1 MSLGLTYVAL
11 SRLKNFHNF
20 LQQQLHAVLLKR
32 LQKLS
37 KSKSLLPRLEEEKR
51 LDYLTQKTLNNYSFI

>member
-1 MSLGLTYVAL
+1 MSLGLTNVAL

-20 LQQQLHAVLLKR
+20 LNMPFSLER

-37 KSKSLLPRLEEEKR
+37 KSKSNIPRLEEEIR
-51 LDYLTQKTLNNYSFI
+51 LDSLI

>member
-20 LQQQLHAVLLKR
+20 LIMPFSLER

-37 KSKSLLPRLEEEKR
+37 KSKSLIPRLEEEIR
-51 LDYLTQKTLNNYSFI
+51 LDSLNQNTLTNYSRI